1 LFRRAV
7 VANPFDRSM
16 ATLASFCEN
25 RRVRSARELSEL
37 LERVIE
43 LALASARLASARPGL
58 DMSRTTEM

>member
-1 LFRRAV
+1 
-7 VANPFDRSM
+7 M